1 MILIQVDFV
10 TPAKGFQGYV
20 LFFEALIYSYILVF
34 CDNVGIEGIL
44 INKPRI
50 ALVGYQRQN

>member
-10 TPAKGFQGYV
+10 TPAKEFQGYV
-20 LFFEALIYSYILVF
+20 PFFEALIYSYILVF

-50 ALVGYQRQN
+50 ALVGY